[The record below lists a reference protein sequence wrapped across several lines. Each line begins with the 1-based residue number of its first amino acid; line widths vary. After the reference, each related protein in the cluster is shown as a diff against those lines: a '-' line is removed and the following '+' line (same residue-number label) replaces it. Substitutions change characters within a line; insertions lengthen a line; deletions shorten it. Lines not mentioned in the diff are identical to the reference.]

1 MASGFEVKMSSR
13 KTKKAKL
20 EEFEELEES
29 EAEEDDDKSS
39 SDDSSRVES
48 DFVSMRIYDV
58 SRET

>member
-1 MASGFEVKMSSR
+1 MASGFEVKMSSW

-20 EEFEELEES
+20 EEFEESEES

-39 SDDSSRVES
+39 SDDSSQVES